1 MSSKFPAWARGPY
14 ELIEHAEGHFN
25 HKNDTDRRIALV
37 GFDNAIE
44 VAITTY
50 LQLNPKLRAGKTFPR
65 KDVDG
70 WLQNYHTK
78 IAFLEQF
85 VEDQKFPLQ
94 SSITEIIWYHSLRNE
109 LYHSGNGM
117 VPEKHCIEGLRLA
130 ALEVFKCLYEVDVDP
145 LLKNA
150 KVAKPVSEKQEDS
163 TITSRT
169 LFLQSYINFEQT
181 LKNWAIRLG
190 LRPDSR
196 AETLVSLWKRFKS
209 HYDVDFAELD
219 QRVERVQFVRNN
231 LVHGRPV
238 TLDEGVVLKLS
249 KELDM
254 LSKYILTYGF
264 STNILDSLKERYGD
278 WIKPQITNIR
288 IIHKDQIAWLEV
300 TTSAEGFLA
309 EETKRMKLDF
319 ISDFDEEKEF
329 DELLFSPETS
339 AQDSADR
346 FFDNMDLGSILM
358 LGIGDLFFT
367 EESEAEASM
376 LCETKDGK
384 PLGNI
389 TRRPDKGKGR
399 I

>member
-1 MSSKFPAWARGPY
+1 MPSKLPAWARGPY
-14 ELIEHAEGHFN
+14 EIIEHAEGHF
-25 HKNDTDRRIALV
+25 KSENDTDRRIALV

-50 LQLNPKLRAGKTFPR
+50 LQLNPKLRSGRMFPR

-78 IAFLEQF
+78 IAFFEQF

-117 VPEKHCIEGLRLA
+117 VPEKHCLEGLRLA
-130 ALEVFKCLYEVDVDP
+130 ALEVFKCLYKVDVEP
-145 LLKNA
+145 LLKHA

-163 TITSRT
+163 KITSQT

-181 LKNWAIRLG
+181 LKNWAWRLG

-196 AETLVSLWKRFKS
+196 AETLLSLWKRFKS
-209 HYDVDFAELD
+209 HYDADFAELD
-219 QRVERVQFVRNN
+219 QRVERAQFVRNN
-231 LVHGRPV
+231 LVHGRSV
-238 TLDEGVVLKLS
+238 NLHEEVVLNLS

-254 LSKYILTYGF
+254 LAKYILSYGF

-278 WIKPQITNIR
+278 WVKPEITSIR
-288 IIHKDQIAWLEV
+288 IIHKGQIAWLEV
-300 TTSAEGFLA
+300 TTAAKDFHG
-309 EETKRMKLDF
+309 EETKRMKLNF
-319 ISDFDEEKEF
+319 ISDFD
-329 DELLFSPETS
+329 DENELDDHLLFSPETS

-346 FFDNMDLGSILM
+346 FFDEMDLYSILEV
-358 LGIGDLFFT
+358 GIGDLIFT
-367 EESEAEASM
+367 EQGEVEASM
-376 LCETKDGK
+376 LCETSDGK
-384 PLGNI
+384 SRGRI
-389 TRRPDKGKGR
+389 TRKA
-399 I
+399 

>member
-1 MSSKFPAWARGPY
+1 MSSNLPAWARGPY
-14 ELIEHAEGHFN
+14 EIIEHAEGHF
-25 HKNDTDRRIALV
+25 KSENDTDRRIALV

-50 LQLNPKLRAGKTFPR
+50 LQLNPKLRSGRTFSR

-78 IAFLEQF
+78 IAFFEQF

-117 VPEKHCIEGLRLA
+117 VPEKHCLEGLRLA
-130 ALEVFKCLYEVDVDP
+130 ALEVFKCLYQVDVET

-163 TITSRT
+163 KITSQT

-190 LRPDSR
+190 LTPDSR
-196 AETLVSLWKRFKS
+196 AETLLSLWKRFKS
-209 HYDVDFAELD
+209 HYDADFAELD
-219 QRVERVQFVRNN
+219 QRVERAQFVRNN
-231 LVHGRPV
+231 LVHGRSV
-238 TLDEGVVLKLS
+238 ALDDGGVLKLS

-254 LSKYILTYGF
+254 LSKYILNYGF
-264 STNILDSLKERYGD
+264 STNILDFLKERYGD
-278 WIKPQITNIR
+278 WVKPEITNIR

-300 TTSAEGFLA
+300 TTSKQGIFD
-309 EETKRMKLDF
+309 EETKRMRLDF
-319 ISDFDEEKEF
+319 IVDTDEGKKFDNP
-329 DELLFSPETS
+329 LFSPETS
-339 AQDSADR
+339 AQDSADQ
-346 FFDNMDLGSILM
+346 FFDEMDLYSILM
-358 LGIGDLFFT
+358 VGIGDLIFT
-367 EESEAEASM
+367 ERGEAEASTFCM
-376 LCETKDGK
+376 SEDGK
-384 PLGNI
+384 AVGNI
-389 TRRPDKGKGR
+389 TRRPDMQK
-399 I
+399 